1 MKQLL
6 ITNGP
11 LRLRFEKQ
19 GDRYAQTIEV
29 SDAHGWS
36 PLVRSVE
43 GNADQVWPLSPS
55 WQELTQEH
63 HATSQQ
69 IIFTVGKAGTSHW
82 SGSFSKLPAG
92 GIRCEIACRTSRVP
106 QFLGTTFRSVIKD
119 LPEQLRI
126 QTTSETKLVRETR
139 LITLRPASIPLQFP
153 ATIVWNYTIEWRA

>member
-1 MKQLL
+1 MNQLL
-6 ITNGP
+6 LTNGT

-19 GDRYAQTIEV
+19 GDRYAQVIEV

-36 PLVRSVE
+36 PIARSVE
-43 GNADQVWPLSPS
+43 GTADQTWPHSPP

-106 QFLGTTFRSVIKD
+106 HFLGTTLRSVIKD
-119 LPEQLRI
+119 LPEQLQI
-126 QTTSETKLVRETR
+126 LTTPETKLVREPQ
-139 LITLRPASIPLQFP
+139 LLTLKPASIPLQFP
-153 ATIVWNYTIEWRA
+153 ATVVWNYTIEWRA